1 MGSGRGSQVIPLR
14 MTFLVPLIV
23 SFHVRKS
30 YMSNV
35 NLRQFISQ
43 IMYGKEKKLWT
54 HDSIRILHPAFTV
67 YTVGQMLIRTLDVLY
82 FCAT

>member
-1 MGSGRGSQVIPLR
+1 MIPLR

-43 IMYGKEKKLWT
+43 IMYGKEEKLWT

-67 YTVGQMLIRTLDVLY
+67 YTVGQMLIRTVDVLY

>member
-1 MGSGRGSQVIPLR
+1 
-14 MTFLVPLIV
+14 
-23 SFHVRKS
+23 
-30 YMSNV
+30 MSNV

-54 HDSIRILHPAFTV
+54 YDSIRILHPAFAV